1 MNRVR
6 WLAGMISMTVGTT
19 AAAEKLSIERIFSD
33 PNLNGAS
40 PRSLHIAPDG
50 SRVTFLR
57 GKAEDQNQL
66 DLWEYNLADKSTRL
80 LVDSR
85 ALVADGNEAVS
96 EAEKAR
102 RERQRTASFK
112 GIVSYRWAPD
122 SKKLLFPLGGVLYL
136 YDLTVAPEK
145 AVRPL
150 TRAGLE
156 FLDAQISP
164 RGRYASFVSQQNLWA
179 IDLQKGTLQQLTH
192 DGGGVIHN
200 AEAEFVAQEEMAR
213 ASGYWWAPDD
223 SAVAF
228 ERFDEARVPLVKR
241 SELFAD
247 HTEVV
252 EQRYP
257 AAGDIN
263 VRVRLGVVSPK
274 GGKPHW
280 IDLGKNE
287 DIYLA
292 RVNWLPD
299 AQRLAVQR
307 QSRDQR
313 TLDLVL
319 ADARY
324 GAPKIVLTETS
335 KTWINLHDDLTFL
348 HKQDAF
354 IWASERSGYK
364 QLYLYGTDGVLR
376 HALSNGEW
384 DIDKVLG
391 IDEAAGKMYVVGNR
405 DNALDAQIYAL
416 PLAGDGSAAPER
428 ISREDG
434 WHDAVFADNTS
445 LYVDTWSDPLTPPR
459 VTIHAPDGAQLAI
472 IEANT
477 LDNAHPY
484 ASYRDALSAPEFGT
498 VKAEDG
504 QALYYRLYKPAD
516 FDASKKYPVFFRFY
530 GGPGRQLVN
539 RAWGDH
545 FDQYMAQH
553 GYVVFSLDNRGTPR
567 RGRQFEDAIFK
578 QMGNAEVHDQLAG
591 IAYLKSLPYVD
602 GKHIGVFGWS
612 YGGYMALM
620 MLAKASDQIAA
631 GVAVAPV
638 TDWRLYD
645 SHYTERYLDSPTSN
659 LDGYTA
665 SSVWPYL
672 DGLKSPLLLVHG
684 MADDNVLFTNST
696 KLMAELQ
703 NRGTQFEL
711 MTYPGGKHGLSTPAM
726 RKHVFS
732 LIAKFFDEKLKP

>member
-1 MNRVR
+1 
-6 WLAGMISMTVGTT
+6 MTVCAT

-66 DLWEYNLADKSTRL
+66 DLWEYNLADKTTRL

-85 ALVADGNEAVS
+85 ALVAGGNEAVS

-164 RGRYASFVSQQNLWA
+164 RGRYASFVSQQNLWT

-213 ASGYWWAPDD
+213 TSGYWWAPDD

-257 AAGDIN
+257 AAGDNN

-274 GGKPHW
+274 GGKAYW

-313 TLDLVL
+313 RLDLLL

-324 GAPKIVLTETS
+324 GTPKVLLSETS

-348 HKQDAF
+348 HQQDAF
-354 IWASERSGYK
+354 IWESERSGYK

-376 HALSNGEW
+376 HALSSGEW

-391 IDEAAGKMYVVGNR
+391 VDEAAGKVYVAGNR

-416 PLAGDGSAAPER
+416 PLAGDGSTAPER

-434 WHDAVFADNTS
+434 WHDAVFADNAS

-459 VTIHAPDGAQLAI
+459 VTIHAPDGAQLAV

-484 ASYRDALSAPEFGT
+484 APYRDALSAPEFGT

-553 GYVVFSLDNRGTPR
+553 GYIVFSLDNRGTPR
-567 RGRQFEDAIFK
+567 RGRRFEDAIFK

-602 GKHIGVFGWS
+602 GRRIGVFGWS

-645 SHYTERYLDSPTSN
+645 SHYTERYLDSPKTN
-659 LDGYTA
+659 MDGYTV

-726 RKHVFS
+726 RKHVFNV
-732 LIAKFFDEKLKP
+732 IAKFFDEKLKP